1 MAATS
6 TSDIV
11 ILGLGV
17 VLAALYLFKDSIFPG
32 NKASHIPAAPTKG
45 LANGGGNPRDFIAKM
60 KDSVSAGILSPD
72 FQFYSQLTSR
82 TCRKNGS

>member
-6 TSDIV
+6 TSDVV

-17 VLAALYLFKDSIFPG
+17 VLAALYLFKDQLFSQS
-32 NKASHIPAAPTKG
+32 KASNVPSAPVKG

-60 KDSVSAGILSPD
+60 KESVSDRLSLFHLILRLISNP
-72 FQFYSQLTSR
+72 YL
-82 TCRKNGS
+82 C